1 MPYRMALKNR
11 LKLQILHRSKT
22 LKFRRNYHCARWS
35 MRRRTEKLARMAIPQ
50 SMRNQRL
57 ALR

>member
-1 MPYRMALKNR
+1 MPLKNR

-35 MRRRTEKLARMAIPQ
+35 MTLRAEKSVRMVMPKR
-50 SMRNQRL
+50 MKNQRL
-57 ALR
+57 APR